1 MCNIF
6 ENHHT
11 RLGFRS
17 PGTLVAKMFMY
28 MHRTHVINRGG
39 DASDEAEGSAA
50 RVPPPRHDDGDD
62 GVVDGIPAEYEAP
75 LPSPAHNNGDDD
87 AVRAEYEAP
96 LPSPGHFVV
105 QDDVFDVGMAGD
117 TSKTAVKEVDGA
129 ATAANNTIIEDVHPT
144 VAAPTETNEEECS
157 VTDKIESDGLYDGSG
172 GENCRASQ
180 STEIIPSKDSSAEG
194 TWNVV

>member
-62 GVVDGIPAEYEAP
+62 GDVDGIPAEYEAP
-75 LPSPAHNNGDDD
+75 LPSPAHHNGDDD
-87 AVRAEYEAP
+87 AVCAEYEAP

-105 QDDVFDVGMAGD
+105 
-117 TSKTAVKEVDGA
+117 
-129 ATAANNTIIEDVHPT
+129 
-144 VAAPTETNEEECS
+144 
-157 VTDKIESDGLYDGSG
+157 
-172 GENCRASQ
+172 
-180 STEIIPSKDSSAEG
+180 
-194 TWNVV
+194 